1 MNVIKKIFQK
11 DFDTEVHEALIKFGK
26 GTFNSRFLLEAKNI
40 KGKYSIKTSA
50 EYVNNLLKEILLRT
64 RGKVKIT
71 GVIVSTFQIDEPILN
86 INSKKQFMGIKQFI
100 INTEIESNEL
110 IKIMEKYP
118 RAFFA
123 LSFSLGNTELKTKA
137 KAPKSAKP
145 STKKDAEVKADFC
158 SLKTTEKDI
167 VEELFFDFPE
177 FKHIKISHTINVDS
191 IDIPLG
197 ESDPVKIR
205 DKSIRNGKVT
215 RNITKD
221 EESIKK
227 EANFRA

>member
-1 MNVIKKIFQK
+1 MNVIKKIFEK
-11 DFDTEVHEALIKFGK
+11 EFDTEVHEALIKFGK
-26 GTFNSRFLLEAKNI
+26 GTFDSRFLLEAKNN

-64 RGKVKIT
+64 RGKIKIT

-86 INSKKQFMGIKQFI
+86 INSKKQFMGIKQFV
-100 INTEIESNEL
+100 INTEIESSEL

-137 KAPKSAKP
+137 KAPKSSKP
-145 STKKDAEVKADFC
+145 STKKGEDVKADFC

-167 VEELFFDFPE
+167 VEELFFDFPD
-177 FKHIKISHTINVDS
+177 FKHIKISHTIKIDT
-191 IDIPLG
+191 IDIPTG

-205 DKSIRNGKVT
+205 DKSIRNGKII
-215 RNITKD
+215 RNINKD
-221 EESIKK
+221 EELIKK
-227 EANFRA
+227 EASFKA

>member
-1 MNVIKKIFQK
+1 MNVIKKIFEK
-11 DFDTEVHEALIKFGK
+11 EFDTEVHEALIKFGK
-26 GTFNSRFLLEAKNI
+26 GTFDSRFLLEAKNN

-64 RGKVKIT
+64 RGKIKIT

-86 INSKKQFMGIKQFI
+86 INSKKQFMGIKQFV

-145 STKKDAEVKADFC
+145 STKKGEDVKADFC

-167 VEELFFDFPE
+167 VEELF
-177 FKHIKISHTINVDS
+177 
-191 IDIPLG
+191 LW
-197 ESDPVKIR
+197 
-205 DKSIRNGKVT
+205 
-215 RNITKD
+215 
-221 EESIKK
+221 
-227 EANFRA
+227 